1 MSGMDKAKNKAQHL
15 IGQAKEAAGKATGHR
30 STERHGHAD
39 QAKAHLHDAGEK
51 VGEKVKGTFDKLVH
65 HRGGGPARGT
75 P

>member
-1 MSGMDKAKNKAQHL
+1 MDKAKNKAQHL

-30 STERHGHAD
+30 RTEHRGQAD

-51 VGEKVKGTFDKLVH
+51 VGGKVKDTFDKLVH
-65 HRGGGPARGT
+65 HRGTGPGRSN

>member
-30 STERHGHAD
+30 STERHGHAG

-51 VGEKVKGTFDKLVH
+51 VKDTFDKLVH
-65 HRGGGPARGT
+65 HRGAGPGGKT